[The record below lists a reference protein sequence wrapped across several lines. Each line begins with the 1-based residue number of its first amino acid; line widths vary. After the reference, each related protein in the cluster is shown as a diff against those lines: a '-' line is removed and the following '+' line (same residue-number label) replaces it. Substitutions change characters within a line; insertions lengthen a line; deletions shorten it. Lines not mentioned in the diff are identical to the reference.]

1 MWRVALRL
9 RWIAALILAL
19 GVAAA
24 FAALGQW
31 QLDRSVEQAT
41 VIERDTESVVPLESL
56 AVPQSTIT
64 TQASGRTVSVACRF
78 VEGDD
83 VVVVERQSPSGSGSW
98 LVRHCRTPEGDSL
111 VVAAGWLGEAAFVD
125 SDPGREREVTG
136 RYVPSESPQQSDF
149 HDGKRQ
155 AVAVSEILNLWSEPG
170 PVYGGYLVLEDV
182 PAGLTTIV
190 TAVPDIDAKLN
201 WLNLFYAAEWVIF
214 ALFALYLWYRLV
226 RDAWERELEEAS
238 SDVP

>member
-56 AVPQSTIT
+56 AAPQSTIT
-64 TQASGRTVSVACRF
+64 TQASGRTVSVTCRF

-98 LVRHCRTPEGDSL
+98 LVRHCR
-111 VVAAGWLGEAAFVD
+111 
-125 SDPGREREVTG
+125 DPRG
-136 RYVPSESPQQSDF
+136 
-149 HDGKRQ
+149 
-155 AVAVSEILNLWSEPG
+155 
-170 PVYGGYLVLEDV
+170 
-182 PAGLTTIV
+182 
-190 TAVPDIDAKLN
+190 
-201 WLNLFYAAEWVIF
+201 
-214 ALFALYLWYRLV
+214 
-226 RDAWERELEEAS
+226 
-238 SDVP
+238 

>member
-56 AVPQSTIT
+56 AAPQTTIT
-64 TQASGRTVSVACRF
+64 TQASGRTVSVTCRF

-98 LVRHCRTPEGDSL
+98 NESGSKRGEG
-111 VVAAGWLGEAAFVD
+111 
-125 SDPGREREVTG
+125 R
-136 RYVPSESPQQSDF
+136 
-149 HDGKRQ
+149 
-155 AVAVSEILNLWSEPG
+155 
-170 PVYGGYLVLEDV
+170 
-182 PAGLTTIV
+182 
-190 TAVPDIDAKLN
+190 DAKLDYP
-201 WLNLFYAAEWVIF
+201 LL
-214 ALFALYLWYRLV
+214 
-226 RDAWERELEEAS
+226 
-238 SDVP
+238 